1 MVNSV
6 FDNYEQ
12 TLQWMFQQIPMYQRT
27 GKAAYKVDLSM
38 THRIDEHFKHPHKH
52 FKTIHI
58 AGTNGK
64 GSVSHMLASV
74 LQAAGYKTGLYTSP
88 HLKDF
93 RERIRVDGEKV
104 QKQFVMDFMKDN
116 KSFFMD
122 VKPSFFEMSVAMAF
136 EYFKLKKVDVA
147 VVEVGMGGRLDS
159 TNIIQPEVTAIT
171 NIGYDHTQ
179 FLGNTLEE
187 IAYEK
192 GGTIKDNVP
201 VVIGETYPSTE
212 KIFRKLAHEHNAPIY
227 FADQE
232 YRLIPRK
239 ISDELFNRFDVVNG
253 EVKKIDNLQT
263 DLLGKYQEKNI
274 ITALKVI
281 DVLKNKRFVIT
292 GESLREGMMNVNTNT
307 GFIGRWYVLGHS
319 PMIICDTGHNR
330 EGLQYTIDQLK
341 KLNHKELH
349 FILGFVNDK
358 NLDTILDLF
367 PGNAHYYYSKA
378 NIPRAMDEKKLAEK
392 AAEYGLTGET
402 YLTVA
407 DALSSAKE
415 RASTTD
421 IIFVGG
427 STFVVS
433 EVI

>member
-1 MVNSV
+1 MVNTV

-12 TLQWMFQQIPMYQRT
+12 AIQWMFQQIPMYQRT
-27 GKAAYKVDLSM
+27 GKAAYKVDLEM
-38 THRIDEHFKHPHKH
+38 THRIDKYFGHPHKH

-64 GSVSHMLASV
+64 GSVSHMVASV

-104 QKQFVMDFMKDN
+104 QKQFVLDFMKKN
-116 KSFFMD
+116 KEFFLE
-122 VKPSFFEMSVAMAF
+122 VEPSFFEMSVAMAF
-136 EYFKLKKVDVA
+136 EYFKFKKVEVA

-192 GGTIKDNVP
+192 GGTIKKSVP
-201 VVIGETYPSTE
+201 VVIGETSPFTE
-212 KIFRKLAHEHNAPIY
+212 NIFRKLAHEHSASVY

-232 YRLIPRK
+232 YRLIPMRTTK
-239 ISDELFNRFDVVNG
+239 ELLHSFDVVYKG
-253 EVKKIDNLQT
+253 VKKIDNLQS

-274 ITALKVI
+274 ITALKII
-281 DVLKNKRFVIT
+281 DILNNKIFFIN
-292 GESLREGMMNVNTNT
+292 EENLRKGMMNVKTTT
-307 GFIGRWYVLGHS
+307 GFLGRWYVLS
-319 PMIICDTGHNR
+319 QEPMIICDTGHNR
-330 EGLQYTIDQLK
+330 EGLQYAMDQLK
-341 KLNHKELH
+341 TLNHKALH

-367 PGNAHYYYSKA
+367 PGNAHYYFSKA
-378 NIPRAMDEKKLAEK
+378 NIPRAMNEKILAEK
-392 AAEYGLTGET
+392 ASEYGLSGET
-402 YLTVA
+402 FPTVA
-407 DALSSAKE
+407 EALSAAKQ
-415 RASTTD
+415 RASATD
-421 IIFVGG
+421 VIFVGG